1 MMRGIRRLAVCT
13 AAIGLLSAVAVG
25 VNIEMAHASSQVA
38 TCDGSSAETTTAYE
52 CDLDGS
58 VSDASAITIA
68 VSDDTSGYIESVYIN
83 WQVTCTDTTNGTL
96 TTADAVTDPTPVTL
110 DLTLPASADGTC
122 TVDSYVESETGSLA
136 NCPASTVTPAPTPTP
151 SPSPTPT
158 SCPDDFNATLSFT
171 SAATATATATA
182 TTSTVEL
189 VKGYSGMCLDDKGN
203 SSSNG
208 AKIIVWD
215 CNSSDQAQS
224 WNWTSNELRHNGK
237 CINDTGD
244 GGSGTHLILYTCGSA
259 KNDKWTKSNG
269 ELKLQAHNGK
279 LCLDD
284 TGYSKKDGTQLI
296 VYTCKGQSN
305 EKWTV
310 SS

>member
-13 AAIGLLSAVAVG
+13 AAIALLAGGAAVAVS
-25 VNIEMAHASSQVA
+25 VQEAHAQSQEVDSCDGA
-38 TCDGSSAETTTAYE
+38 SDSTVPYQCTMSDTIPSTSGITVTVTDDSGTNNEDVTVDVTTLSCTYNSTTDTEAASEETGDTPLTDNVSPLPLTAETGTCDVVVTTSTPTTNSSGA
-52 CDLDGS
+52 
-58 VSDASAITIA
+58 AITP
-68 VSDDTSGYIESVYIN
+68 DEF
-83 WQVTCTDTTNGTL
+83 
-96 TTADAVTDPTPVTL
+96 TAELFYTPV
-110 DLTLPASADGTC
+110 
-122 TVDSYVESETGSLA
+122 V
-136 NCPASTVTPAPTPTP
+136 
-151 SPSPTPT
+151 
-158 SCPDDFNATLSFT
+158 
-171 SAATATATATA
+171 TATASATA

-296 VYTCKGQSN
+296 VYTCKDQSN